1 MNRQEIKD
9 IIEKSIRNETEY
21 KGDIDER
28 MSAEEV
34 EGWDSLAHVRIIFR
48 IDHNLGTQIE
58 LNATYATTTIADL
71 IDLFVNEVK

>member
-34 EGWDSLAHVRIIFR
+34 EGWESLAHVRIIFR
-48 IDHNLGTQIE
+48 IDHHLGTQIE

>member
-48 IDHNLGTQIE
+48 IDHHLGTQIE
-58 LNATYATTTIADL
+58 LTATYATTTIADL

>member
-48 IDHNLGTQIE
+48 IDHHLGTQIE

>member
-1 MNRQEIKD
+1 MNRQEIRE

-21 KGDIDER
+21 EGDIDER
-28 MSAEEV
+28 MSAEEI

-48 IDHNLGTQIE
+48 IDHHLGTQIE

>member
-1 MNRQEIKD
+1 MNRQEIRD

-21 KGDIDER
+21 EGDIDER
-28 MSAEEV
+28 MSAEEI

-48 IDHNLGTQIE
+48 IDHHLGTQIE

>member
-1 MNRQEIKD
+1 MNRQEIRD

-48 IDHNLGTQIE
+48 IDHHLGTQIE